1 MQEQNEN
8 NINSDQETQN
18 KMLQGSAWMT
28 AGSILSRILGA
39 IYIIPWSIWFGNLY
53 FQANALY
60 VQGYNI
66 YSMFLIIS
74 IAGIP
79 SAIAKEVAHYN
90 SLNEYGISLRLYK
103 RGLVLSF
110 TTGILC
116 ALALYFG
123 APLLDNGNPNVI
135 PVIRSLSWAVLIIPT
150 MSLTRGYFQGFQDMA
165 PSAISQFAE
174 QLFRVIYML
183 VTAFF
188 IMRVIH
194 GNWTTAVTQST
205 FAAFIGSLA
214 GLIIL
219 GIYYLKRRKYYSHLI
234 ENSNNEIHVNANHLY
249 KEIIS
254 QAVPFI
260 ILGAGISIFQLIDQ
274 YTFFDVMKISTNYSV
289 DVLNNLYALFAGNS
303 NKLIMIT
310 VSLSS
315 AMAIT
320 VVPLL
325 SESFTKKDKNGIS
338 NQLSSGFVLFS
349 FVMLPAALGMTAV
362 AGPLNRVFNG
372 TGYNHL
378 AANVLAFSSVIS
390 ILLGLFTV
398 ISAMMQGISQNKLA
412 VKYFIYGT
420 IAKILAQVPMILIFG
435 TFGPLISSAIG
446 FLVANGLI
454 IKSLDNQFGF
464 RSYQMLEKLNFIL
477 IFSLVTYLVALATV
491 YLGNT
496 VVGIFTN
503 SYSRVGSFIVVA
515 LAVIVGGFIYSYLSL
530 KSRIADYV
538 IGHQSDKLRKILHIK

>member
-1 MQEQNEN
+1 MQEQNK
-8 NINSDQETQN
+8 NITNSDQQTQN

-60 VQGYNI
+60 AQGYNW

-110 TTGILC
+110 STGILC
-116 ALALYFG
+116 ALVLYFG

-135 PVIRSLSWAVLIIPT
+135 PVIRSLSLAVLIIPT

-183 VTAFF
+183 VTAFL

-194 GNWTTAVTQST
+194 GNWITAVTQST
-205 FAAFIGSLA
+205 FAAFIGSVA
-214 GLIIL
+214 GFIVL
-219 GIYYLKRRKYYSHLI
+219 GIYYLKRRNYYSHLI

-254 QAVPFI
+254 QALPFI

-274 YTFFDVMKISTNYSV
+274 FTFFDIMKVSTNYS
-289 DVLNNLYALFAGNS
+289 DKILNNLYALFAANA

-315 AMAIT
+315 AMAVT

-325 SESFTKKDKNGIS
+325 SEAFTKKDKKDIS
-338 NQLSSGFVLFS
+338 YQLSSGFILFA
-349 FVMLPAALGMTAV
+349 FLMFPAALGMTAV

-372 TGYNHL
+372 SGYNHL
-378 AANVLAFSSVIS
+378 AANVLAFSSIIS

-398 ISAMMQGISQNKLA
+398 VSAMMQGISQNKIA

-420 IAKILAQVPMILIFG
+420 IAKFLTQIPMIFIFG
-435 TFGPLISSAIG
+435 TFGPLISTAIG

-464 RSYQMLEKLNFIL
+464 RSYQMLEKLNFIF

-491 YLGNT
+491 YLDNII
-496 VVGIFTN
+496 VGMFMDN
-503 SYSRVGSFIVVA
+503 YSRVGSFIVITP
-515 LAVIVGGFIYSYLSL
+515 AVIIGGFVYLYLSL

>member
-8 NINSDQETQN
+8 NINSDQQTQN

-39 IYIIPWSIWFGNLY
+39 IYIIPWSIWFGAFYL
-53 FQANALY
+53 QANALY

-90 SLNEYGISLRLYK
+90 ALNEYGISLRLYK

-110 TTGILC
+110 TTGIIC

-123 APLLDNGNPNVI
+123 APLLDNGNTNVI
-135 PVIRSLSWAVLIIPT
+135 PVIHSLSWAVLIIPT

-254 QAVPFI
+254 QAIPFI
-260 ILGAGISIFQLIDQ
+260 ILGAGITIFQLIDQ
-274 YTFFDVMKISTNYSV
+274 YTFFDVMKISTNYPMN
-289 DVLNNLYALFAGNS
+289 VLNKLYAIFAGNA

-310 VSLSS
+310 ISLAS

-325 SESFTKKDKNGIS
+325 SEAFTKNDKKGIS
-338 NQLSSGFVLFS
+338 HQLSNGFILFS
-349 FVMLPAALGMTAV
+349 FVMIPAALGMTAV
-362 AGPLNRVFNG
+362 SGPLNRVFYG

-378 AANVLAFSSVIS
+378 SANILAFSSIVS
-390 ILLGLFTV
+390 ILFGLFTV